1 MVDGSSHFVL
11 KYKTTVSTQR
21 TVDDRFCVN
30 AIKDFHVL
38 RLHHLDIPLLEQCI
52 VDVMIMAEDIAMQAQ
67 STKSIKSVHALHY
80 SPTYFSEGWIT
91 DGQISAMLDEAEA
104 M

>member
-1 MVDGSSHFVL
+1 M
-11 KYKTTVSTQR
+11 YKTTVSTQR
-21 TVDDRFCVN
+21 ATDDRFCIN
-30 AIKDFHVL
+30 AIREFHVL

-52 VDVMIMAEDIAMQAQ
+52 VDVMIMAEDIAMHAQ
-67 STKSIKSVHALHY
+67 SIHALHY

-91 DGQISAMLDEAEA
+91 DGQISVMLDEAEA